1 MPGYLP
7 AIYATA
13 RASTLR
19 YLDNPIHAA
28 EFSMRE
34 ATQGRHVAYVQ
45 AVRAA
50 CPDLSRSWEDDVADM
65 VRAARR
71 ARAPRVAKRV
81 KGAAA

>member
-1 MPGYLP
+1 MPSYLP
-7 AIYATA
+7 AIYDTA

-28 EFSMRE
+28 ELSMRE
-34 ATQGRHVAYVQ
+34 ATQGRYVAYVQ

-50 CPDLSRSWEDDVADM
+50 CPDLSRTWEDDVADL

-71 ARAPRVAKRV
+71 ARTPRVAKRARR
-81 KGAAA
+81 AA